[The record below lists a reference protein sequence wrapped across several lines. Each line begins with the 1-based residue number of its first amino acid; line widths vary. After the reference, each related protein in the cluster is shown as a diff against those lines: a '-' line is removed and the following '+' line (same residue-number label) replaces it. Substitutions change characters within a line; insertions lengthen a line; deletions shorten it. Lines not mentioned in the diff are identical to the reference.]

1 MTYQVGGKIEAADI
15 NSHITNVN
23 TILTDKGQ
31 TNLSPVSVGQV
42 VTASDWSAITN
53 RVAALGA
60 FHSVTLT
67 SMDTPTSGGTARFIS
82 VLGTNIANINTN
94 KRNAAA
100 QAAYGTGVA
109 GTTTSSTAT
118 RWARAITHTQTV
130 TFASPAAAQN
140 FFNAG
145 GQITVQYSHPTGTGI
160 DGVFNA
166 LATACGTLVIS
177 SPNSGSVS
185 IAGTTYSGFQ
195 RIGGSGGPVPYA
207 TNSGYYGLT
216 STTQTMFKLLGGT
229 YTNPAPGGG
238 SYSANFIQLDAY
250 TSASGATINLVST
263 FSESTTGGLLTTA
276 GSNSLVT
283 IRPPATTYISNTW
296 GTPTLASAAIT
307 GS

>member
-23 TILTDKGQ
+23 SILTDKGQ
-31 TNLSPVSVGQV
+31 SNLSQVSVGQV

-53 RVAALGA
+53 RVSALGA
-60 FHSVTLT
+60 FHNVTLT
-67 SMDTPTSGGTARFIS
+67 SMDTPISGGSAKFIN
-82 VLGTNIANINTN
+82 VLGTNIANINSN

-100 QAAYGTGVA
+100 QGAHGVSVA
-109 GTTTSSTAT
+109 GTTTSSSAT
-118 RWARAITHTQTV
+118 RWARAITFTQTV
-130 TFASPAAAQN
+130 AFASATAAQN

-145 GQITVQYSHPTGTGI
+145 GQIAIQYSHPTGTGI

-177 SPNSGSVS
+177 SPNSGTVA
-185 IAGTTYSGFQ
+185 IAGTSYSGFQ

-216 STTQTMFKLLGGT
+216 ATTQTMFKLLGGS
-229 YTNPAPGGG
+229 YTNPVPGGG
-238 SYSANFIQLDAY
+238 SYTANFIQLDAY

-276 GSNSLVT
+276 GSTSLIT

-296 GTPTLASAAIT
+296 GTPTLASQAIA